1 MPTCLSHQSTQKI
14 NHPLPTHT
22 VAMLWGSCSS
32 QSPSQGSGGSCW
44 DLPGLLGFS
53 RVVAGCSESRWTSH
67 RGCPCSQ
74 PFSLLSSSR
83 AGERTSPPGTQPL
96 FSGGDGAL
104 GLKFPS
110 GAGEVTGPFNHL
122 QSPSSVCPR
131 GFGHAIECPVSPEV
145 QFSHGPSRVLT
156 PCPKTASLAS
166 HLFYSFDLKHT
177 CTRHA
182 SLPALITW

>member
-1 MPTCLSHQSTQKI
+1 MEPFLRGHQAPSVAQKMPTCLSHQSTQKI

-22 VAMLWGSCSS
+22 VAMLWESCSS

-53 RVVAGCSESRWTSH
+53 RAVAGCSESRWASH
-67 RGCPCSQ
+67 RGYPCSQ
-74 PFSLLSSSR
+74 PFSLLSSSK

-110 GAGEVTGPFNHL
+110 GAGEVTGPFVFRARPQCVQEASAMPL
-122 QSPSSVCPR
+122 SAQSLLRSSSPMGQV
-131 GFGHAIECPVSPEV
+131 GF
-145 QFSHGPSRVLT
+145 
-156 PCPKTASLAS
+156 
-166 HLFYSFDLKHT
+166 
-177 CTRHA
+177 
-182 SLPALITW
+182 